1 MAKYHLTEANN
12 DHPPPHTP
20 AWLGLRYRFIPRPP
34 IVPAVRDML
43 TREAL
48 RRHGADCHWCG
59 RPTVRATGPR
69 MEPNSRTLEHL
80 IPRAMGGLDTIANTR
95 IACAE
100 CNFKRGVESQWAVWL
115 HRLKGFAPNKLYGAY
130 IKRDEAV

>member
-1 MAKYHLTEANN
+1 MAPTA
-12 DHPPPHTP
+12 
-20 AWLGLRYRFIPRPP
+20 I
-34 IVPAVRDML
+34 
-43 TREAL
+43 
-48 RRHGADCHWCG
+48 GAAG
-59 RPTVRATGPR
+59 RPSGPPAPGWSRTVG
-69 MEPNSRTLEHL
+69 TLEHL